1 MKMNLTKSFFSLKN
15 NLAGLMVGVAALL
28 AFGQAKGADEFW
40 RTDGTT
46 GGTWVSNY
54 WNIGSPN
61 ATGGTG
67 WTNGN
72 NAVFTANSTLTFA
85 TATVGNITVS
95 NSSAVAI
102 TTGGTLTLAGVRT
115 FDIESGSTLTWASQ
129 SQSTAAGNEGSGL
142 ILNGGGILNW
152 GSPGNN
158 ARIDGAYTINA
169 GTIIMSGKYGFGVG
183 PLTING
189 GTIQSSGG
197 NAYLASSLTL
207 GGDFTFTGTGGDT
220 YGMAITNTGATAR
233 NITNS
238 TTSGS
243 RILSGQ
249 ITGNAGVGL
258 NFWGSGSGVIYIGNA
273 TNANSFSGPITINGA
288 EVGFANDGSFGA
300 VPASV
305 MTNAIVVD
313 GGRLTVSDTSGN
325 GVSYMLNSNRGI
337 QVGATAGTSISVKSG
352 GSLTY
357 FGTIAD
363 NPTDFPGILVK
374 QGSGTLSLGGANIFS
389 GDIGVNN
396 GTLQL
401 TNGNNR
407 LPTTAILNIGQ
418 SASANLGTFDL
429 NGNNQQIVGLNSTPG
444 TYAGASKN
452 TVTSSTTPATLTIS
466 GSGNYAFGDGSAA
479 NSGIIIGPVTVVMNG
494 SGTETLGD
502 ANSYTGNTIVQQGT
516 LVLDA
521 NDLVSSSPL
530 IEIDGGATF
539 DVSAFT
545 SGLTL
550 DNSQTLKAGGTTSAG
565 TIATGAGAGL
575 ALGPTS
581 SLQFSAFNGTTAP
594 LTISGSGAITLAI
607 GNVVTVTNVS
617 GSPFTAGDYKLIS
630 TNSAGGIVSGAA
642 PSAVTVSGNGVV
654 GGATSS
660 LVISNAELYLHVAGG
675 ASSPATNSIS
685 FGGTT
690 ANIGVVGV
698 PNTQYELLTTTN
710 LTNPPSLWLP
720 IQTNTTSGTGVTNF
734 IDLNATNHQQFYR
747 TKQLP

>member
-1 MKMNLTKSFFSLKN
+1 MKMNPTKSFFCLKN
-15 NLAGLMVGVAALL
+15 NLAGLLVGIAALL
-28 AFGQAKGADEFW
+28 AFSQAKAQVDEYW

-67 WTNGN
+67 WTNAN
-72 NAVFTANSTLTFA
+72 NAVFTANSTLAFA
-85 TATVGNITVS
+85 SSTVGNVTVS
-95 NSSAVAI
+95 NSSAVTI
-102 TTGGTLTLAGVRT
+102 TTGGTLTLGGVRT
-115 FDIESGSTLTWASQ
+115 FDIEPGSTLTWHSQ
-129 SQSTAAGNEGSGL
+129 SQSTAATNEGSGL
-142 ILNGGGILNW
+142 TLIGGGTLDW

-158 ARIDGAYTINA
+158 ARIDGAYTINSGIFIA
-169 GTIIMSGKYGFGVG
+169 SGTYSYGVG
-183 PLTING
+183 PLYFNG

-197 NAYLASSLTL
+197 NTYKPSSLTL
-207 GGDFTFTGTGGDT
+207 NNGFTFTGTGGDV
-220 YGMAITNTGATAR
+220 YNMATTIGSSSL

-243 RILSGQ
+243 RAL
-249 ITGNAGVGL
+249 TGVIGGTVSSGL
-258 NFWGSGSGVIYIGNA
+258 NFWGGGGGPIYFGN
-273 TNANSFSGPITINGA
+273 TNNTFTASQITINGA
-288 EVGFANDGSFGA
+288 EVGFASDGSFGTA
-300 VPASV
+300 PVSV
-305 MTNAIVVD
+305 TPNWIVLD
-313 GGRLTVSDTSGN
+313 GGRLTASDASGN
-325 GVSYMLNSNRGI
+325 AVNYTFNANRGI
-337 QVGATAGTSISVKSG
+337 QLGAAASTSVSVKSG
-352 GSLTY
+352 GTLTY
-357 FGTIAD
+357 FGIIAD
-363 NPTDFPGILVK
+363 DSFDAPGALTK
-374 QGSGTLSLGGANIFS
+374 QGSGTLSLGGVNTFS
-389 GDIGVNN
+389 GALNVNN
-396 GTLQL
+396 GILQL

-407 LPTTAILNIGQ
+407 LPATAILNIGQ

-429 NGNNQQIVGLNSTPG
+429 NGNNQQIAGLNSIPG

-452 TVTSSTTPATLTIS
+452 EVTSSTGSGTLTIS
-466 GSGNYAFGDGSAA
+466 GSGTYSFGDGSAA

-494 SGTETLGD
+494 SGTQTLGD
-502 ANSYTGNTIVQQGT
+502 ANSYTGNTIIQQGT
-516 LVLDA
+516 LALGI
-521 NDLVSSSPL
+521 NGLISSSPV
-530 IEIDGGATF
+530 IEIDGGATL
-539 DVSAFT
+539 DVSVFT

-565 TIATGAGAGL
+565 TIATGAGTGL

-594 LTISGSGAITLAI
+594 LTISGSGAITLSI
-607 GNVVTVTNVS
+607 GNTVTVTNVS

-630 TNSAGGIVSGAA
+630 EGSSGGVTGIA
-642 PSAVTVSGNGVV
+642 PSAVTVSGNGIV

-660 LVISNAELYLHVAGG
+660 LVISNAELYLHVTAG
-675 ASSPATNSIS
+675 ASTPATNSIS
-685 FGGTT
+685 FSANT
-690 ANIGVVGV
+690 ANIGVAGV